1 MIRINDNIAIGEK
14 NIELDFVRSSGPGG
28 QHVNKTSTAVQLRF
42 DVVGCEELSE
52 EVKRR
57 LVRLAGKRM
66 TVRGELVIDA
76 RRSRSQDQNRK
87 DALERLALL
96 IDQASRPVKVRRKKG
111 PSAASRR
118 KRLENKRKRGD
129 LKKTRRTV
137 SDY

>member
-1 MIRINDNIAIGEK
+1 MIRINDNIAIDEK

-42 DVVGCEELSE
+42 DVAGCEELSE

-87 DALERLALL
+87 DAMERLALL
-96 IDQASRPVKVRRKKG
+96 IEQASRPVKVRRKKG

-118 KRLENKRKRGD
+118 KRIENKRKRGD